1 MLWRLKQHDQRKD
14 EELLQ
19 LFQKNNNQELIG
31 ILMNRHIHKVYG
43 VCLNYLKN
51 QSDAED
57 AVMDI
62 LEQLPQK
69 ASAYDIKHFGAWLF
83 NVSRNHCIKILKQKA
98 KARTELLDEINEDFF
113 VESSPENT
121 LSIEDR
127 RIEILSDAINLLKE
141 GQKQCIILFF
151 LEQKSYRE
159 IEVMTPY
166 TAKEIKSH
174 IQNGKRNLKN
184 LILKLT

>member
-19 LFQKNNNQELIG
+19 LFQKNSNEELVG

-57 AVMDI
+57 AVMEI
-62 LEQLPQK
+62 FEQLPQK
-69 ASAYDIKHFGAWLF
+69 ASTYDIKHFGAWLF

-98 KARTELLDEINEDFF
+98 KTRTALLDEISEDFF

-127 RIEILSDAINLLKE
+127 RIEVLSDAINQLKE

-159 IEVMTPY
+159 IEMMTTY